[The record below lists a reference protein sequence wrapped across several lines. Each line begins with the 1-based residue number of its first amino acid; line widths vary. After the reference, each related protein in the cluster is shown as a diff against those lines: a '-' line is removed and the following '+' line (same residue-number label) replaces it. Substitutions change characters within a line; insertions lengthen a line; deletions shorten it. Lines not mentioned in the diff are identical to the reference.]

1 VGILSKKSSFIKQG
15 LSGELLTGFGTA
27 LFTAGLFT
35 LSFSYTLLESHLQ
48 TQVRQQARSIVQSLE
63 FSTESTLEAERLWML
78 RRVVQNYVTLPA
90 VREIAIVA
98 PDGETIT
105 RSGAFKNDRPYALV
119 RPQLAAAM
127 EDSARSGEERFLEL
141 ELDGKPVL
149 VEILPFHNTLFG
161 TSGRRGLAIAI
172 LDLRQL
178 QAATLQMF
186 LTLTGA
192 IAIGIVAILI
202 LMWVSIHRV
211 VLKPLTLVNQAVAE
225 SDRTGV
231 FTMPAN
237 LPRNEIKF
245 LARNFERVVKQL
257 EAYDQLHKEIEQR
270 KQVEAALRQSEAR
283 ERAKSHELG
292 KLVRELKQTQAQL
305 VQTEKMSSLGR
316 MVGGV
321 AHEINNPVS
330 FIFGNLT
337 FAQEYFEQLV
347 DLIELYQQSYPQP
360 TPQIARRL
368 DEIELE
374 FLIDD
379 TQKLFA
385 SMKVGAERIRDIVLS
400 LRNFSRFDEAE
411 LKSVKIEEGLRNTL
425 LILQPRFQGGSPVEI
440 VTVEEFGDLPLVEC
454 YASQINQVFL
464 NLLSNAIDALES
476 DERYR
481 QGRELPVP
489 ATIWIRTEALNK
501 KTIAVRIRD
510 NGPGMPP
517 EVREKAFDPFFT
529 TKEIGKGTGL
539 GLSISY
545 QIIVEQH
552 KGGLEC
558 ISKPGEGTEFVI
570 EIPTQIPRS

>member
-1 VGILSKKSSFIKQG
+1 
-15 LSGELLTGFGTA
+15 
-27 LFTAGLFT
+27 
-35 LSFSYTLLESHLQ
+35 
-48 TQVRQQARSIVQSLE
+48 
-63 FSTESTLEAERLWML
+63 
-78 RRVVQNYVTLPA
+78 
-90 VREIAIVA
+90 
-98 PDGETIT
+98 
-105 RSGAFKNDRPYALV
+105 
-119 RPQLAAAM
+119 
-127 EDSARSGEERFLEL
+127 
-141 ELDGKPVL
+141 
-149 VEILPFHNTLFG
+149 
-161 TSGRRGLAIAI
+161 
-172 LDLRQL
+172 
-178 QAATLQMF
+178 MF

-292 KLVRELKQTQAQL
+292 QLVRELKQTQAQL

-368 DEIELE
+368 DEVELE

-379 TQKLFA
+379 TEKLFA

-425 LILQPRFQGGSPVEI
+425 LILQPRLQGGSPVKI

-476 DERYR
+476 DQRYR

-501 KTIAVRIRD
+501 KTIAVRVRD

-552 KGGLEC
+552 KGRLEC

>member
-1 VGILSKKSSFIKQG
+1 
-15 LSGELLTGFGTA
+15 
-27 LFTAGLFT
+27 
-35 LSFSYTLLESHLQ
+35 
-48 TQVRQQARSIVQSLE
+48 
-63 FSTESTLEAERLWML
+63 ML

-105 RSGAFKNDRPYALV
+105 RSGAFKKDRPYALV

-270 KQVEAALRQSEAR
+270 KQVEAALRKSEAR

-347 DLIELYQQSYPQP
+347 ELIELYQQSYPQP

-368 DEIELE
+368 DEVELE

-379 TQKLFA
+379 TEKLFA

-425 LILQPRFQGGSPVEI
+425 LILQPRLQGGSPIEI

-476 DERYR
+476 DQRYR

-501 KTIAVRIRD
+501 KTIAVRVRD

-552 KGGLEC
+552 KGRLEC